1 MRSPARALFAAG
13 LTLSALGLAACGGR
27 FVSPHGAAARTT
39 VIGGGQTSED
49 GGYSTTSTS
58 SSTGAGSGPSGLP
71 SLPSTATHPA
81 TVPTTAHVGTTA
93 VRTRP
98 RRRSPATTRRT
109 WSTSPGLDDNLSKAY
124 VGPLASV
131 TTNRLAQASVRQAAT
146 LLAAQEHGVGTLRD
160 DHVSVVMTGPA
171 SAALADCQ
179 DEHHFYLVNDNSG
192 TPDPFIERGYF
203 VDRPRWCSRT
213 GTGSSTC
220 SRRRTTP
227 ATSDALGGRAQ
238 GGPDRLEREGV

>member
-1 MRSPARALFAAG
+1 MRAPARALFAAG

-39 VIGGGQTSED
+39 VIGSGRTVSD
-49 GGYSTTSTS
+49 GGGSTTPTTS
-58 SSTGAGSGPSGLP
+58 SNRSSAPGSGPSALP
-71 SLPSTATHPA
+71 SLPSTASHPT
-81 TVPTTAHVGTTA
+81 TVPTTTRAGSTA
-93 VRTRP
+93 SEDPTQK
-98 RRRSPATTRRT
+98 AI
-109 WSTSPGLDDNLSKAY
+109 TSDYEAYLVDLSGLDDNLSKAY

-179 DEHHFYLVNDNSG
+179 DEYHFYLVDDNSG

-203 VDRPRWCSRT
+203 V
-213 GTGSSTC
+213 GSAQMVLQNGHWLVDVFTTTHHTC
-220 SRRRTTP
+220 
-227 ATSDALGGRAQ
+227 DF
-238 GGPDRLEREGV
+238 